1 MNEHLKPLLRVEG
14 LECTRND
21 MVLFTGLDFS
31 LIPGEV
37 IQIDGP
43 NGCGKTSLL
52 RIICGL
58 AQAAEGHVY
67 WNGKDINDYA
77 PAFLAQVNY
86 IGHQNGIKNE
96 LTPLENLDIAR
107 KLSFSTT
114 SIAQVMEALRTFG
127 LAGYEYTPVRM
138 LSSGQRRRAALS
150 RLLLN
155 SGSLWVLD
163 EPFTSV
169 DDAGR
174 KLIQSVIESHIGN
187 GGMLILATHE
197 PITITNSK
205 FTRMLLNEWK

>member
-114 SIAQVMEALRTFG
+114 PLSQAREALHTFG
-127 LAGYEYTPVRM
+127 LAGYEHTPVRM

-150 RLLLN
+150 ECQRKRFGLADL
-155 SGSLWVLD
+155 
-163 EPFTSV
+163 
-169 DDAGR
+169 GR
-174 KLIQSVIESHIGN
+174 CAAAAASATKSIF
-187 GGMLILATHE
+187 GGKTG
-197 PITITNSK
+197 
-205 FTRMLLNEWK
+205 TRAARGRG